1 MRISESQ
8 LARLEEQPVNLSLAS
23 SQRDRVA
30 QALEILRGTDEDT
43 AIKAQ
48 SALAYLWS
56 TLEHLNK
63 NAMQTATRPRPEQPG
78 VQPQA

>member
-1 MRISESQ
+1 MRVTESQ

-30 QALEILRGTDEDT
+30 QALEQLRGVDED
-43 AIKAQ
+43 AALKAQ
-48 SALAYLWS
+48 RALSYIWS

-63 NAMQTATRPRPEQPG
+63 SAMQTATRPRPEQPG
-78 VQPQA
+78 AQPRA